1 MAVRGQSGCMRARSG
16 HGVAENRGRI
26 AAVHSH
32 PMGNKLS
39 ELGSSSRR
47 IGASLLP
54 RQLDAGMNAF
64 VTARIRAVAQT
75 VGAPHDES
83 SNCVPNVLILFT
95 LEPQQVIDEAIKHDS
110 RALGFH
116 YAEQEKKLATITRPI
131 QGWYVTSTRNFWG
144 TEMVDDPEP
153 LGIADGEIATPKGA
167 NLYSIDLETPLD
179 LEQSSLE
186 SNMMKQFEAH

>member
-1 MAVRGQSGCMRARSG
+1 MVEELAGEAVPRFVQSHTTPSTAIHQITRWRTGICPLTRG
-16 HGVAENRGRI
+16 
-26 AAVHSH
+26 
-32 PMGNKLS
+32 
-39 ELGSSSRR
+39 
-47 IGASLLP
+47 
-54 RQLDAGMNAF
+54 LDAGMNAF
-64 VTARIRAVAQT
+64 VTARIRAVAKA

-83 SNCVPNVLILFT
+83 PNCVPNVLILFT
-95 LEPQQVIDEAIKHDS
+95 LEPQQVIDEVIKHDS